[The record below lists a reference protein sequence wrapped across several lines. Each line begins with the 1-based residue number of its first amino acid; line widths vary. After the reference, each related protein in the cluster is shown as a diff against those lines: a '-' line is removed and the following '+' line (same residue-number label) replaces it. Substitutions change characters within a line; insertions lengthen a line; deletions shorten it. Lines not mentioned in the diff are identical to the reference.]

1 MYFMKALFAV
11 MALTFSGFAMAEGAE
26 APMGI
31 TGQLVFLGGFLLIFY
46 FLLWRPQS
54 KRQKEHKN
62 LITNLTKGDEVVMA
76 GGMLGKVTKV
86 TEDFVVM
93 EVANGIELPVQ
104 KVAVTMVLPKGTI
117 KDVLG

>member
-1 MYFMKALFAV
+1 MKFLFAL
-11 MALTFSGFAMAEGAE
+11 MAMAASASALAEGAPAE
-26 APMGI
+26 GPMGAI
-31 TGQLVFLGGFLLIFY
+31 GQFVFLGGFLLIFY
-46 FLLWRPQS
+46 FLLWRPQA

-62 LITNLTKGDEVVMA
+62 LISNLSKGDEVVMA

-86 TEDFVVM
+86 SEDFVVM

-117 KDVLG
+117 KEVLG